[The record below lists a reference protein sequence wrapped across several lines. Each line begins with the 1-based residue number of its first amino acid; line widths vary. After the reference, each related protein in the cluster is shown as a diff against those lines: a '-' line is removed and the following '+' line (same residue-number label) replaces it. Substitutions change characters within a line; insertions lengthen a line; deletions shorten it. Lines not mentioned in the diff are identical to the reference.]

1 MPAPT
6 SLSALEAALARDLR
20 LLNYPP
26 KGWVPEVRAND
37 GRPVSDVVVAGAGML
52 GMTVAF
58 ALRRQGIARLRLL
71 DQAEAGREGPWV
83 TYARMQTL
91 RSPNH
96 LTGPAMGLPNLTFR
110 AWYEAQLGEDAWQA
124 LGKIP
129 RVMWMDYLIWYRQ
142 VLDLPVENGVRLV
155 AIRPAV
161 HGLDLDLEHAD
172 GRRETAATRK
182 LILATGRE
190 GQARPRIPEPLA
202 PFLGEGVQHTSEA
215 IDFAALEGRDVAVIG
230 LSASAVDNA
239 ACALEAG
246 TRRVT
251 LLARAPAVPRI
262 NKAKGI
268 VYGGFIHGFP
278 TLSPEWR
285 LRLLNYIASFRV
297 APPRDSL
304 LRVFRH
310 GNAGLWLGAPVEGAA
325 REPDGRLRLET
336 PKGPLAADHVI
347 LGTGFAIDLS
357 APAELAAHA
366 PLIRTH
372 ADLLSDEAQ
381 RQTEWARFPALSPSF
396 QFQEREPG
404 TAPYLQHVHCFTYAA
419 AMTHGNVSGDIP
431 AVSDGAER
439 LAQGLAG
446 DLFRADFE
454 RHWQAMQAFDDPEL
468 FGDELT
474 DGTPWHPPVR

>member
-6 SLSALEAALARDLR
+6 SLQALEADLARDLR

-26 KGWVPEVRAND
+26 KGWVPEVRASD
-37 GRPVSDVVVAGAGML
+37 GPVSDVIVAGAGML
-52 GMTVAF
+52 GMTAAF

-71 DQAEAGREGPWV
+71 DRAEAGREGPWV
-83 TYARMQTL
+83 TYARMRTL

-110 AWYEAQLGEDAWQA
+110 AWYEAQHGEAAWDG

-129 RVMWMDYLIWYRQ
+129 RTMWMDYLTWYGR
-142 VLDLPVENGVRLV
+142 VLDLPTENGVRLA
-155 AIRPAV
+155 AIRPAA
-161 HGLDLDLEHAD
+161 HGLDLDLIHAD
-172 GRRETAATRK
+172 GRRETAAARK
-182 LILATGRE
+182 LVLATGRE

-202 PFLGEGVQHTSEA
+202 PFLGAGVQHTSEA

-239 ACALEAG
+239 ASALEAG
-246 TRRVT
+246 ARQVT

-268 VYGGFIHGFP
+268 VYGGFTHGFP

-285 LRLLNYIASFRV
+285 LRLLDYISSYRV
-297 APPRDSL
+297 APPRDSV
-304 LRVFRH
+304 LRMFRH
-310 GNAGLWLGAPVEGAA
+310 ANAGLWLDAPVETAA
-325 REPDGRLRLET
+325 GGPDGRLRLGT
-336 PKGPLAADHVI
+336 PQGVLSVDHVI
-347 LGTGFAIDLS
+347 LGTGFTIDLS
-357 APAELAAHA
+357 APAELVAHA
-366 PLIRTH
+366 SLIRTH
-372 ADLLSDEAQ
+372 AELLADEAQ

-396 QFQEREPG
+396 QFQERQAG
-404 TAPYLQHVHCFTYAA
+404 TAPHLADIYCFTYAA

-431 AVSDGAER
+431 AVSEGAER

-468 FGDELT
+468 FGDELP